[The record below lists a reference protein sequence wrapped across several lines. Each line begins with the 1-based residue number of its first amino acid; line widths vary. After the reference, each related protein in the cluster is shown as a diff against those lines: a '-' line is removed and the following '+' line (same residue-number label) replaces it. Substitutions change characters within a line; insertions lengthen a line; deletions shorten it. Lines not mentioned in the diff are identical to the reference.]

1 MTSLASLTTI
11 TWIDSGGVG
20 CNSDTD
26 DDSHDVEDCSNE
38 EVKDKEDFFFSIY
51 MLKLLVLIMPM
62 MMLTIVSMNEYE
74 TMIIELIK
82 VHDDYY
88 GDDKI

>member
-1 MTSLASLTTI
+1 M
-11 TWIDSGGVG
+11 GVFDG
-20 CNSDTD
+20 DTY
-26 DDSHDVEDCSNE
+26 DDSQDVEDCSNE
-38 EVKDKEDFFFSIY
+38 EVEDEEGDFLLLL
-51 MLKLLVLIMPM
+51 MLKLPM